1 MKKYMRLV
9 MLLSMSIVLSI
20 IESFIPLFN
29 GFIPGLKLGLANII
43 VLIVLY
49 KYEFKD
55 VIFVSILRVIVVGIM
70 RTGLFSVNFFF
81 SLSGALFSCF
91 AMALVKKT
99 HLSMIG
105 VSKGYTTQ
113 VVSDYLKDNGIN
125 YFLINAGGN
134 VSCGDAYGKAYYNIG
149 IQNPDGN
156 GIVSVL
162 KGTNI
167 SVVTSGGYERNY
179 EYNGKVYHHI
189 INPNTLFPGE
199 TMKSVTVIS
208 TDSGISDMLSTT
220 LFLMDVS
227 DALEFLK
234 DYDAEAIF
242 VLNDNSIIKSE
253 GFSKYE

>member
-105 VSKGYTTQ
+105 VS
-113 VVSDYLKDNGIN
+113 VVGSIFHSIGQI
-125 YFLINAGGN
+125 LIA
-134 VSCGDAYGKAYYNIG
+134 V
-149 IQNPDGN
+149 
-156 GIVSVL
+156 
-162 KGTNI
+162 
-167 SVVTSGGYERNY
+167 
-179 EYNGKVYHHI
+179 
-189 INPNTLFPGE
+189 
-199 TMKSVTVIS
+199 
-208 TDSGISDMLSTT
+208 
-220 LFLMDVS
+220 LFLKNSNMIYYLPWLLLFSIPTGLFIGYVS
-227 DALEFLK
+227 KILLNELEDKVSF
-234 DYDAEAIF
+234 
-242 VLNDNSIIKSE
+242 
-253 GFSKYE
+253 